1 MKAVCAYAFY
11 KLVILRK
18 SPMSEF
24 FLSKVSDSRFTT
36 LLKEGKAVLGLYD
49 EVFLRKLLS
58 VKKIPLANFVASE
71 AAFQSCSQEKVF

>member
-1 MKAVCAYAFY
+1 MKAVYAYAFY

-49 EVFLRKLLS
+49 EVFLRK
-58 VKKIPLANFVASE
+58 
-71 AAFQSCSQEKVF
+71 

>member
-1 MKAVCAYAFY
+1 MKPVCAYAFY

-24 FLSKVSDSRFTT
+24 FLSQVSDSRFTT

-49 EVFLRKLLS
+49 EVFLRK
-58 VKKIPLANFVASE
+58 
-71 AAFQSCSQEKVF
+71 